1 MLLES
6 VLRPTIALLPVLA
19 LMAVTLGTAGCDRRK
34 PADEQATATVPED
47 SAAPSDAD
55 SGQPERVGTIDRS
68 QQGQAAPTTAFT
80 APDGKRVTLADF
92 RGKPLLVNLWATWCA
107 PCVREMPTLDA
118 LAVRESGK
126 LQVLVVS
133 QDLEGAA
140 KVTPFFEKAKFRALQ
155 PYLDPDVGL
164 STGYGVNLPTT
175 ILYDAQGKEVWRVSG
190 DMEWDGETAA
200 TWIAEA
206 G

>member
-1 MLLES
+1 MRS
-6 VLRPTIALLPVLA
+6 TIAFLLSVTA
-19 LMAVTLGTAGCDRRK
+19 LGIAGCDRPK
-34 PADEQATATVPED
+34 EGDGQAN
-47 SAAPSDAD
+47 AAVAAD
-55 SGQPERVGTIDRS
+55 SGAESGNAADEPERVGTIDRS
-68 QQGQAAPTTAFT
+68 HKGEAAPTAPFK
-80 APDGKRVTLADF
+80 APDGKTVTLADF
-92 RGKPLLVNLWATWCA
+92 RGKPVLINLWATWCA

-118 LAVRESGK
+118 LAVRAGDK

-140 KVTPFFEKAKFRALQ
+140 KVTPFFEKAKFKALQ
-155 PYLDPDVGL
+155 PYLEPDVAL

-175 ILYDAQGKEVWRVSG
+175 ILYDAQGREVWRVSG